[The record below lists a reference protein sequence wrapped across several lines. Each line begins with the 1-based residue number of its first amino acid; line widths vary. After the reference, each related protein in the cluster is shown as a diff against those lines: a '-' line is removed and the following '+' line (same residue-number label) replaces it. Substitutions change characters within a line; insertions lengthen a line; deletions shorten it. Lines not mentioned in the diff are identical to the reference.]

1 MRKLANIH
9 ITSNKWHWTYNSYI
23 KVYICIVLCVYVYI
37 YTQYIIYTYNM
48 FIIFIY
54 IHNMHIY
61 YIYIYIFLRIRE
73 SLFCFPFFNLLYD
86 LPMYQVFLQTQIYQV
101 PTKMKILFHS
111 WDFKQATASYQCFG
125 DFLWQICSPWNTAH
139 WHWNKVTFLKVC
151 GIK

>member
-37 YTQYIIYTYNM
+37 YTHYIIYKYNM

-61 YIYIYIFLRIRE
+61 YIYIFLRIRE

>member
-9 ITSNKWHWTYNSYI
+9 ITSNKWHWTYKSYI

-61 YIYIYIFLRIRE
+61 YIYIFLRIRE

>member
-37 YTQYIIYTYNM
+37 YTHYIIYKYNM

-61 YIYIYIFLRIRE
+61 YIYIFLRIRE

-151 GIK
+151 DIK